1 MSNPFF
7 GFDDNEAQALEG
19 IGQGTDLSAADD
31 KTLRLA
37 VHPFSEEEL
46 ASLKR
51 FQETYLAHGEAH
63 PGAEALAKAH
73 TEAMRACGLEP
84 KRVEQGLALLR
95 LFCGK
100 RHTVHRL
107 RARLPELEAAGPAKE
122 EVREKVLSEL
132 ERLER
137 ETDHLARRFGQETVA
152 LLRRHERELLA
163 LHDRLTDMA
172 LNRA

>member
-19 IGQGTDLSAADD
+19 IDLSAADD

-46 ASLKR
+46 VSLKR
-51 FQETYLAHGEAH
+51 FQETYIAHGEAH

-73 TEAMRACGLEP
+73 TEAMKVCGLEP

-100 RHTVHRL
+100 RNIVQRL
-107 RARLPELEAAGPAKE
+107 RARLPELEAAGPAKA
-122 EVREKVLSEL
+122 EVCEKALSEL

-137 ETDHLARRFGQETVA
+137 ETDNLARRFGQETVA
-152 LLRRHERELLA
+152 LLRQHEPELLA
-163 LHDRLTDMA
+163 LHDRLTHMT